1 MADNTGKRAEWGSR
15 LGFILAAA
23 GSAVG
28 LGDIWKFPYMAAKN
42 GGGAFLVIYLAVA
55 LTFGMALMTG
65 EIAMGSISKKSPVG
79 AFEKLGGKRWKGFG
93 YLATLVPFI
102 ILSFYSVV
110 GGWTIAYLVKFAS
123 GSLDTSDGPLLTSM
137 FEGFVSNAGE
147 PLIYHFLF
155 MAATVAIIIMGI
167 QKGIER
173 CSKYLMVCLLGLIGL
188 LIVRV
193 LTLPGAIDGIML
205 YLEPDFSKVTGS
217 MLIDVIATGFFSM
230 SIGMGIM
237 VTYGSYAGE
246 DVSLH
251 RTAVQVIGL
260 TTTISFMCGLMVL
273 PAITVFGIE
282 PQAGPGLTFISMPAV
297 FSQMAG
303 GKIFGIMFFF
313 LLFVAAI
320 SSSVSILE
328 AVISFFVDEWG
339 WNRTRAAI
347 VLGLIEFTLGAAASL
362 SFGPWAE
369 FTIFGKNIFDFLDFI
384 SSAVMMPIVAIAS
397 AILLGWKIWPIF
409 TKRLVGDNPHPIWL
423 KAMNPF
429 FRFVVPVI
437 LVIIMLQNF
446 L

>member
-1 MADNTGKRAEWGSR
+1 MAANSGKRAEWGSR
-15 LGFILAAA
+15 IGFILAAA

-28 LGDIWKFPYMAAKN
+28 LGDIWKFPYMAARN

-65 EIAMGSISKKSPVG
+65 EIAMGAITKKSSVG
-79 AFEKLGGKRWKGFG
+79 AFEKLGGKRWKIFG
-93 YLATLVPFI
+93 YLATIVPFM

-110 GGWTIAYLVKFAS
+110 GGWTIAYFFKFAS
-123 GSLDTSDGPLLTSM
+123 GSLDTSDGPLLTKM
-137 FEGFVSNAGE
+137 FEGFVASPVE
-147 PLIYHFLF
+147 PIFYHFLF
-155 MAATVAIIIMGI
+155 MAVTVAIILMGI

-173 CSKYLMVCLLGLIGL
+173 CCKYLMVCLLGIIGL

-193 LTLPGAIDGIML
+193 LTLPGAIDGIQL
-205 YLEPDFSKVTGS
+205 YLQPDFSKVTGK

-237 VTYGSYAGE
+237 VTYGSYAG
-246 DVSLH
+246 DNISLH
-251 RTAVQVIGL
+251 RTAVQVIGI

-297 FSQMAG
+297 FNQMPG
-303 GKIFGIMFFF
+303 GLIFGILFFF

-339 WNRTRAAI
+339 WNRTRATI

-362 SFGPWAE
+362 SFGPWSD
-369 FTIFGKNIFDFLDFI
+369 FLIFGKNIFDFLDFA
-384 SSAVMMPIVAIAS
+384 SSAIMMPIVAIAS
-397 AILLGWKIWPIF
+397 AILLGWKVWPIF
-409 TKRLVGDNPHPIWL
+409 TKRLVGNNLHPWWL
-423 KAMNPF
+423 KALKPF
-429 FRFVVPVI
+429 FRFVVPAI
-437 LVIIMLQNF
+437 LVIILLQNV